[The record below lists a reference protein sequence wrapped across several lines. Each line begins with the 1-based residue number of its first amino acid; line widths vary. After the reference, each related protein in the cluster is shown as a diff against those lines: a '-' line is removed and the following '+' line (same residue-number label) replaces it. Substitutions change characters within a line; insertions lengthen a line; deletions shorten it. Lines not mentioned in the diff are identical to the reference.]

1 MLITRIALKNWRNFA
16 HIDVEL
22 RETVYLIGPNASGKS
37 NFLDALRFLRDVAT
51 PRGGGLQ
58 KAIADRHGMSKL
70 RSLMARS
77 KPEVEICI
85 ELAEDAD
92 ETNPLW
98 TYTLAFT
105 AETAGHRRN
114 IITKETV
121 RHRDH
126 VKLLLDRPDK
136 PDKADKELLTQ
147 SALENIHANSAFRD
161 IAKFFSATTYLH
173 LVPQLLRYPELSSL
187 TSQDTDP
194 FGQRFLERLA
204 KAKEATRDNYLKKME
219 DALNLAVPQLKDLK
233 FIRDEMGRPHLE
245 AKYKHW
251 RPGGARQ
258 QENQFSDGTLR
269 LIGLLWCLLEG
280 HSPLL
285 LEEPELSLNDAI
297 VERIPV
303 LIERLQRKR
312 SQQVIMTTHSY
323 SLLGNPGIDGRNV
336 LILEPGAEGTLVRG
350 VTEDEAILLKS
361 GLSIAEVLLPKTRP
375 ESADEIT
382 LS

>member
-16 HIDVEL
+16 HIDVSL

-77 KPEVEICI
+77 KPEVEIYI
-85 ELAEDAD
+85 ELSEDLD
-92 ETNPLW
+92 DTKPLW
-98 TYTLAFT
+98 AYTLAFT

-114 IITKETV
+114 IITQEAV
-121 RHRDH
+121 WHRDQGE
-126 VKLLLDRPDK
+126 LLNRPDTA
-136 PDKADKELLTQ
+136 DKADKELLTQ
-147 SALENIHANSAFRD
+147 SALENIHANSDFRD
-161 IAKFFSATTYLH
+161 IAKFISATTYLH

-204 KAKEATRDNYLKKME
+204 KAKESTRDNYLKKME
-219 DALNLAVPQLKDLK
+219 DALNLAVPQLKDLR
-233 FIRDEMGRPHLE
+233 FVRDEMGRPHLE

-258 QENQFSDGTLR
+258 QEDQFSDGTLR

-297 VERIPV
+297 VERIPI
-303 LIERLQRKR
+303 LIEKLQRKR
-312 SQQVIMTTHSY
+312 MQQVFMTTHSY

-336 LILEPGAEGTLVRG
+336 LILEPGAEGTQVRG
-350 VTEDEAILLKS
+350 ITKDESVLLKS
-361 GLSIAEVLLPKTRP
+361 GLSIAEVLLPQTRP
-375 ESADEIT
+375 ESAENIT
-382 LS
+382 LG

>member
-16 HIDVEL
+16 HIDVKL
-22 RETVYLIGPNASGKS
+22 RETIYLIGPNASGKS

-58 KAIADRHGMSKL
+58 KAIEDRHGMSKL

-77 KPEVEICI
+77 KPAVELYV
-85 ELAEDAD
+85 ELSEDVD
-92 ETNPLW
+92 DKEPLW
-98 TYTLAFT
+98 AYTLAFT

-114 IITKETV
+114 LITQETV
-121 RHRDH
+121 WHREH
-126 VKLLLDRPDK
+126 GELLSRPDQD
-136 PDKADKELLTQ
+136 DKADKELLTQ
-147 SALENIHANSAFRD
+147 SALENIHANTEFRD

-204 KAKEATRDNYLKKME
+204 KAKEATRDIYLKKME

-233 FIRDEMGRPHLE
+233 FVRDEMGRPHLE

-258 QENQFSDGTLR
+258 QEDQFSDGTLR

-312 SQQVIMTTHSY
+312 MQQVFMSTHSF

-336 LILEPGAEGTLVRG
+336 LILEPGAEGTQVRG
-350 VTEDEAILLKS
+350 ITKKESVLLKS
-361 GLSIAEVLLPKTRP
+361 GLSIAEILLPKTRP
-375 ESADEIT
+375 ESAEKIT
-382 LS
+382 LN